1 MTDTNPIHEPGG
13 PKVAWSRVNIAE
25 AFPGVLTPL
34 NWTFLHDVTTLA
46 VRETY
51 YKIGAWPK
59 SVIAT
64 SARPDDDLWGI
75 FYGRCAGNLDN
86 QRELGDRMPGTS
98 GDDIERQIFG
108 AVRPGVSSKNQPG
121 RYPIVLVKLIGQIRT
136 LPNRVLQVAAEN
148 EAWWRRS
155 VFDSTVSDIAGAQA
169 VLREAEQYFRV
180 AMQTN
185 SMCAFISS
193 IFIEQLEKIR
203 AAGAPGGDALM
214 TGYGSFLE
222 LEMMKDVWD
231 AAHGRGSLDEVI
243 RRHGYHGTNEGE
255 IASRSWR
262 EDPSALRAICA
273 GYARRSETQSPGAI
287 EAARRSERETAEQQL
302 LALTPGLKRRSLK
315 LTLSMARKF
324 IPLREQT
331 KASFVRALDVAR
343 FAARVIGAELHA
355 SGRLSDP
362 EDVFMLT
369 YDELLSVPMDDLQPR
384 ISERRREQAAYR
396 EFDLPE
402 SWTGTPEP
410 LTAVEDTKTSFN
422 AIGASPGKVS
432 GPVRIIHHPG
442 EADDLAD
449 GEIMVCAVTDPG
461 WTSLLVLC
469 AGVIT
474 DTGSAMSHA
483 ALVAREM
490 GIPCVVG
497 TGTATRDLSTGDRV
511 ELDGSAGTIEIITKV
526 EQAKESHPMIK
537 FFGLLPKREDVTDEF
552 FHDHWRTVHGP
563 MVRYISGI
571 KKYVQAHRQ
580 PLSVEP
586 FQVSPYEGLA
596 EGWFPSLDDVAGFGS
611 DPGYL
616 EHAAIDEPNFINMAG
631 IGFVAVEETDRW
643 GDCGD
648 GNASKLLCLLKRTG
662 GNGEV
667 LSAHLP
673 SAEELGQQ
681 VQGAIGAI
689 RYDAIPMGDDGV
701 IYDGVV
707 ELFMPDSSAA
717 AAAAPTVARALDR
730 DGSVDLNQSAALAVD
745 EHRIK

>member
-1 MTDTNPIHEPGG
+1 MTDMNPIHKPGG
-13 PKVAWSRVNIAE
+13 PDVAWSRVNIAE

-51 YKIGAWPK
+51 YRIGAWPR

-64 SARPDDDLWGI
+64 SDRPDDDLWGI

-108 AVRPGVSSKNQPG
+108 GVRPGVTSRNQPG
-121 RYPIVLVKLIGQIRT
+121 RYPIVLAKLIWQIRT
-136 LPNRVLQVAAEN
+136 LPRRVTQVAAAN
-148 EAWWRRS
+148 ESWWQRS
-155 VFDSTVSDIAGAQA
+155 VFDENVSSIAGAQA
-169 VLREAEQYFRV
+169 LLREAEQYFRV

-203 AAGAPGGDALM
+203 ASGAPGSNALM

-222 LEMMKDVWD
+222 LEVMKDVWA
-231 AAHGRGSLDEVI
+231 AAHGHRSVDEVI

-262 EDPSALRAICA
+262 EEPSALRAICA
-273 GYARRSETQSPGAI
+273 GYARRAEAQSPSAI
-287 EAARRSERETAEQQL
+287 EAARRGERESAERQL
-302 LALTPGLKRRSLK
+302 LAMTPALKRGSLK
-315 LTLSMARKF
+315 MTLSMGRQF

-355 SGRLSDP
+355 SGRVRDP

-369 YDELLSVPMDDLQPR
+369 FDELRSIPAGDLQPR
-384 ISERRREQAAYR
+384 IAERRRVHAQYQ

-402 SWTGTPEP
+402 SWTGTPVPVTSIEP
-410 LTAVEDTKTSFN
+410 SRTSFN
-422 AIGASPGKVS
+422 AIGASPGRVT

-497 TGTATRDLSTGDRV
+497 TGTATRDLSTGDVV
-511 ELDGSAGTIEIITKV
+511 ELDGAAGTVNVIKQA
-526 EQAKESHPMIK
+526 EQPKEGASMIK
-537 FFGLLPKREDVTDEF
+537 FFGLLAKRDDVTDEY

-563 MVRYISGI
+563 MVEYISGI
-571 KKYVQAHRQ
+571 EKYVQAHRQ
-580 PLSVEP
+580 PLPVDP

-596 EGWFPSLDDVAGFGS
+596 EGWFLSLESVAGFGT

-616 EHAAIDEPNFINMAG
+616 EHAAKDEPNFIDMER
-631 IGFVAVEETDRW
+631 IGFVAVEEADRW

-648 GNASKLLCLLKRTG
+648 GNASKLLCLLKRG
-662 GNGEV
+662 GGDGDV
-667 LSAHLP
+667 LSASLP
-673 SAEELGQQ
+673 SAEELGRQ
-681 VQGAIGAI
+681 VGGAVGAI
-689 RYDAIPMGDDGV
+689 RYDAIPMGEDGA
-701 IYDGVV
+701 IYDGVL
-707 ELFMPDSSAA
+707 ELFMPDSAAA
-717 AAAAPTVARALDR
+717 AAAAPTVAKALGR
-730 DGSVDLNQSAALAVD
+730 DGTVDLTRSAALAVD
-745 EHRIK
+745 EYRIK